1 MSKKEREDY
10 EKVFNV
16 LDEDH
21 NGHLTRDEF
30 LKGASKFF
38 GDGLTEKEVDELY
51 KAADLNNDGTIQY
64 GEFVVAAMKQEELH
78 SEKKLRD
85 AFNAFDKDKN
95 GSIDKHEL
103 MTIFEFSEGFDIS
116 EIEKMIKEV
125 DINGDGQI

>member
-51 KAADLNNDGTIQY
+51 KAADLNNDGTI
-64 GEFVVAAMKQEELH
+64 
-78 SEKKLRD
+78 
-85 AFNAFDKDKN
+85 
-95 GSIDKHEL
+95 
-103 MTIFEFSEGFDIS
+103 
-116 EIEKMIKEV
+116 
-125 DINGDGQI
+125 